1 MAKNVFGSIGDL
13 IKAAFSLDGQGI
25 KDAINRLKGGFSE
38 FGTNVGK
45 AFNDAY
51 NAEMAASKKAEEAKK
66 KGKPDPN
73 AAGGEVPTVD
83 VPTVTPPDPTGGSLG
98 TVGGGKSEGSGKIRN
113 ITVNVDKLVERFEI
127 HTTNLSED
135 LGKVKDMVG
144 EALLSALN
152 DVNLAM

>member
-13 IKAAFSLDGQGI
+13 IKAAFSLDGKGI

-51 NAEMAASKKAEEAKK
+51 NAEMVASKKAEEAKK

-73 AAGGEVPTVD
+73 EAGGEVPTVD
-83 VPTVTPPDPTGGSLG
+83 VPTVTPPDPTGDSLG
-98 TVGGGKSEGSGKIRN
+98 IVGGGKSDGSGKIRN

-135 LGKVKDMVG
+135 LGKVKEMVG
-144 EALLSALN
+144 ETLLSALN